1 MNPGIARLAIVIALV
16 IGGVAV
22 LANGFEDEGVAA
34 PPEPSTSPSPTRTPS
49 PSPSPQASI
58 VPNQKG
64 VLVQVLNGTSRA
76 GYAADFQEMLVDV
89 GEYLP
94 AGDAGDAPDKPILDS
109 IVYFR
114 ADGNKA
120 QNEADAQ
127 LLSDEYLEVCRSN
140 VCRPISRTPV
150 PSRTPRMSSWSSE
163 RTKPEA
169 LRVTLRSAGPRA
181 NPPSRRAR
189 SVGTAS

>member
-1 MNPGIARLAIVIALV
+1 VNPGIARLAIVIALV

-22 LANGFEDEGVAA
+22 LANGFEEQGVAA
-34 PPEPSTSPSPTRTPS
+34 PPAPSTSPSPTGKPS

-127 LLSDEYLEVCRSN
+127 LLSDEYLGGV
-140 VCRPISRTPV
+140 PV
-150 PSRTPRMSSWSSE
+150 QRLPADLADSGAIE
-163 RTKPEA
+163 DAADVVVILGEDQ
-169 LRVTLRSAGPRA
+169 AGEL
-181 NPPSRRAR
+181 
-189 SVGTAS
+189 

>member
-22 LANGFEDEGVAA
+22 LANGFDDQGVAA
-34 PPEPSTSPSPTRTPS
+34 TPEPSTSQSPTGSPTPS
-49 PSPSPQASI
+49 RSPQASI

-64 VLVQVLNGTSRA
+64 VLVQVLNGTSTA

-94 AGDAGDAPDKPILDS
+94 AGDAGDAPDKPIVDS

-114 ADGNKA
+114 ADDNKA

-127 LLSDEYLEVCRSN
+127 LLSDEYLGSV
-140 VCRPISRTPV
+140 PV
-150 PSRTPRMSSWSSE
+150 QRLPADLADSGVIDDAADVVVVLGE
-163 RTKPEA
+163 DQ
-169 LRVTLRSAGPRA
+169 AGEL
-181 NPPSRRAR
+181 
-189 SVGTAS
+189 

>member
-1 MNPGIARLAIVIALV
+1 VNPGIARLAIVIALV

-22 LANGFEDEGVAA
+22 LANGFDDEGVAA
-34 PPEPSTSPSPTRTPS
+34 PTDPSTSRSPTGTPS

-89 GEYLP
+89 GEYLA
-94 AGDAGDAPDKPILDS
+94 AGDAGDAPDKPIVDS
-109 IVYFR
+109 IVYFK
-114 ADGNKA
+114 ADGSRA

-127 LLSDEYLEVCRSN
+127 LLSDEYLGGV
-140 VCRPISRTPV
+140 PV
-150 PSRTPRMSSWSSE
+150 E
-163 RTKPEA
+163 RLPADLANSGAIHDAADVVVVLGEDQ
-169 LRVTLRSAGPRA
+169 AGEL
-181 NPPSRRAR
+181 
-189 SVGTAS
+189 